1 MPEWVIEE
9 GIGETRAALID
20 NDEIV
25 EARVRR
31 EGMTPAGTVIET
43 KLVAVA
49 PRVTV
54 EALSKEFGGERFL
67 LPRGVSGVSEGGK
80 LFVEVTRE
88 ALGGSE
94 PWKLGLARRTDEEPR
109 DAPPLADGR
118 PGRIDGWND
127 LLEEAREGHVRFD
140 GGELRI
146 EPTAAM
152 TMIDVDGWLVPDKLS
167 QMAAWA
173 AARAIRRLDIGGSV
187 GIDFPTLK
195 DKAAR
200 SQVDSILDDYLEK
213 PFERTAMNGFGFVQ
227 VVRPRRRASLIELAA
242 DRAPF
247 EARALLRRAERE
259 IGAIRLVAHP
269 AVVADLERE
278 KGWIDALSRS
288 VGGAVTLRAEASLA
302 MSGAYAEQA

>member
-1 MPEWVIEE
+1 MIED
-9 GIGETRAALID
+9 GIGETRAALIE
-20 NDEIV
+20 NGEIV

-31 EGMTPAGTVIET
+31 DGITPARTVLEA

-54 EALSKEFGGERFL
+54 EAGDERFL
-67 LPRGVSGVSEGGK
+67 LPRGVTGVTEGAR
-80 LFVEVTRE
+80 LVIEVTRE

-94 PWKLGLARRTDEEPR
+94 PWKLGLARRTDREPCA
-109 DAPPLADGR
+109 APPLAEGKHE
-118 PGRIDGWND
+118 RIDGWDD
-127 LLEEAREGHVRFD
+127 LLEEARSGIVRFE

-152 TMIDVDGWLVPDKLS
+152 TMIDVDGWLVPDKLA
-167 QMAAWA
+167 QMGAWA
-173 AARAIRRLDIGGSV
+173 AARAIRRLDLGGSI

-200 SQVDSILDDYLEK
+200 AEVDSILDAYLEK

-227 VVRPRRRASLIELAA
+227 IVRPRRRASLIELAQ

-247 EARALLRRAERE
+247 EARGLLRRATSEAP
-259 IGAIRLVAHP
+259 GAKRLVAHP
-269 AVVADLERE
+269 AVIAVIEQRPHWLE
-278 KGWIDALSRS
+278 ALGRQLGGN
-288 VGGAVTLRAEASLA
+288 VGLRADAALP
-302 MSGAYAEQA
+302 MSGGYAENS

>member
-1 MPEWVIEE
+1 MPDWVIEE
-9 GIGETRAALID
+9 GIGETRAALIE

-31 EGMTPAGTVIET
+31 DGITPAGTVLEA

-54 EALSKEFGGERFL
+54 EAGGERFL
-67 LPRGVSGVSEGGK
+67 LPRGVTGVAEGAR
-80 LFVEVTRE
+80 LVIEVTRE
-88 ALGGSE
+88 ALGGAE
-94 PWKLGLARRTDEEPR
+94 PWKLGLARRTDLEPCP
-109 DAPPLADGR
+109 APPLAEGK
-118 PGRIDGWND
+118 PGGIDGWDD
-127 LLEEAREGHVRFD
+127 LLEEARSGIVRFE

-152 TMIDVDGWLVPDKLS
+152 TMIDVDGWLVPDKLA
-167 QMAAWA
+167 QMGAWA
-173 AARAIRRLDIGGSV
+173 AARAIRRLDLGGSI

-200 SQVDSILDDYLEK
+200 AEVDSILDAYLEK

-227 VVRPRRRASLIELAA
+227 VVRPRRRASLIELAQ

-247 EARALLRRAERE
+247 EARGLLRRATSEAP
-259 IGAIRLVAHP
+259 GAKRLVAHP
-269 AVVADLERE
+269 AVIALIEQRPHWLE
-278 KGWIDALSRS
+278 ALGRQLGGN
-288 VGGAVTLRAEASLA
+288 VGLRADAALP
-302 MSGAYAEQA
+302 MSGGYAENS

>member
-1 MPEWVIEE
+1 MIED

-20 NDEIV
+20 NDEII

-31 EGMTPAGTVIET
+31 EGVTPAGTILEA
-43 KLVAVA
+43 KLAAVA

-54 EALSKEFGGERFL
+54 EANGERFL
-67 LPRGVSGVSEGGK
+67 LPRGVSGVSEGGR

-109 DAPPLADGR
+109 EAPPLAEGR
-118 PGRIDGWND
+118 PARIDGWDD
-127 LLEEAREGHVRFD
+127 LLEEARSGIVQFD

-173 AARAIRRLDIGGSV
+173 AARAIRRLDLGGST

-200 SQVDSILDDYLEK
+200 GQVDSILDDYLEK

-242 DRAPF
+242 DWAPF

-259 IGAIRLVAHP
+259 MGAIRLVAHP
-269 AVVADLERE
+269 AVIAILESK
-278 KGWIDALSRS
+278 KGWIVALSRT
-288 VGGAVTLRAEASLA
+288 VGGAVTLRAEPSLA

>member
-1 MPEWVIEE
+1 MPEWVIED
-9 GIGETRAALID
+9 GIGETRAALIE

-31 EGMTPAGTVIET
+31 DGITPAGTVLEA

-54 EALSKEFGGERFL
+54 EASGKRFL
-67 LPRGVSGVSEGGK
+67 LPRGVSGVTEGSR
-80 LFVEVTRE
+80 LLVEVTRE
-88 ALGGSE
+88 ALGGAE
-94 PWKLGLARRTDEEPR
+94 PWKLGLARPTDQEPSS
-109 DAPPLADGR
+109 APPLAKGM
-118 PGRIDGWND
+118 PGRIGGWDD
-127 LLEEAREGHVRFD
+127 LLEEARSGIVRFE

-152 TMIDVDGWLVPDKLS
+152 TMIDVDGWLVPDKLA

-173 AARAIRRLDIGGSV
+173 AARAIRRLDIGGSI

-200 SQVDSILDDYLEK
+200 AVIDSILDAYLEK

-227 VVRPRRRASLIELAA
+227 VVRPRKRASLIELAQ

-247 EARALLRRAERE
+247 EARALLRRAAFETP
-259 IGAIRLVAHP
+259 GAKRLVAHP
-269 AVVADLERE
+269 AVIAILEQHPA
-278 KGWIDALSRS
+278 WPDALGRQL
-288 VGGAVTLRAEASLA
+288 GGNIGLRADPALP
-302 MSGAYAEQA
+302 MSGGYAENS

>member
-1 MPEWVIEE
+1 MPEWVIEN
-9 GIGETRAALID
+9 GIGETRAALVD

-31 EGMTPAGTVIET
+31 EGVTPASTVLEA

-54 EALSKEFGGERFL
+54 EANGERFL
-67 LPRGVSGVSEGGK
+67 LPRGVSGVSEGAR
-80 LFVEVTRE
+80 LIVEVTRE
-88 ALGGSE
+88 ALGGGE
-94 PWKLGLARRTDEEPR
+94 PWKLGLARRTEDEPR
-109 DAPPLADGR
+109 QAPPIAEGK
-118 PGRIDGWND
+118 PGRIDGWDD
-127 LLEEAREGHVRFD
+127 LLDEARSGIVRFD

-167 QMAAWA
+167 QIAAWA
-173 AARAIRRLDIGGSV
+173 SARTIRRLDIGGSV

-200 SQVDSILDDYLEK
+200 TQVDSILDDYLDK

-242 DRAPF
+242 DRAAF
-247 EARALLRRAERE
+247 EARALLRRASRE
-259 IGAIRLVAHP
+259 VGAIRLVAHP
-269 AVVADLERE
+269 ALIAVLEGRPGWLER
-278 KGWIDALSRS
+278 LSRT
-288 VGGAVTLRAEASLA
+288 VGGSVALRADPSLA
-302 MSGAYAEQA
+302 MSAAYAEKA